1 MSAVWGF
8 ILLCLTHRRRMKE
21 GRGEGGGKPPSSGF
35 RQKTCQ
41 PRDGLTLKRANA
53 ISKPC
58 RALLSQ
64 GLLWHPKA
72 SQTRLDEPPHAHP
85 SLLLLL
91 RASHPREGCPLV
103 PLLPPAS
110 QRMAAQ
116 GSLPKPTRTVCELA
130 HPGHSQAPRGREPA
144 PKGRD
149 QCHRDLPSCELSFP
163 RRPSSGH

>member
-1 MSAVWGF
+1 
-8 ILLCLTHRRRMKE
+8 MKE
-21 GRGEGGGKPPSSGF
+21 GRGEGGEKPPSSDF
-35 RQKTCQ
+35 RQKMCQ
-41 PRDGLTLKRANA
+41 PCDGLTLKRANA
-53 ISKPC
+53 MSKPC
-58 RALLSQ
+58 HALLSQ

-85 SLLLLL
+85 SFLLLL

-116 GSLPKPTRTVCELA
+116 RSLPKPTRTVCELT
-130 HPGHSQAPRGREPA
+130 HPGHSRAPQGENLHP
-144 PKGRD
+144 RD
-149 QCHRDLPSCELSFP
+149 VISVTVTCVPTELSFP